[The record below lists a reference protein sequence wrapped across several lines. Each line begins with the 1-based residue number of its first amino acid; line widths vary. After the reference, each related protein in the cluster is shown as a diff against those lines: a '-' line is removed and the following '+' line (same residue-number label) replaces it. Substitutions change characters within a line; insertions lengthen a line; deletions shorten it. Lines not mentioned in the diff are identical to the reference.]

1 MKRFFLLFI
10 VTIGFTLS
18 ACAQKSDAYRIELQ
32 LSDLKDTTLLLGYHF
47 GDKKFVADTAR
58 VDSKGVAVFQ
68 GDTPLP
74 GGMYI
79 VILPQRS
86 YFDILIGDNQ
96 VFSLSTSVENP
107 QEDMVV
113 KNSPE
118 NNAFVEYQN
127 FMAKKQGQMAELR
140 QKINENED
148 MVDEVR
154 KEIEELD
161 RQVQAYWDEV
171 ISENPNTFL
180 AKMIKSLKAIEFPNF
195 DIPEDAPNA
204 DSLRWVHSYQ
214 YNQKHYFDNF
224 DISDS
229 RFIRTPFFQSRLDT
243 YFERVLL
250 PIPDTV
256 IHYSENLIAKAEG
269 NKEMIRFIVAHL
281 FTKYQNS
288 PIMGMDAVFVHL
300 AEKYYL
306 QDDMMELSESM
317 KQRIRD
323 RVDDVKPNLIGQ
335 IAPNITMDNTQN
347 KPQELHALE
356 AKLTVI
362 YFWEPSCSHCKK
374 ATPIIR
380 DLSDRYRDQGVA
392 VFAVY
397 TQGDQEEWAKYVKEK
412 KLNWVNV
419 WDPYRV
425 TNYHKLYDV
434 YSTPLIYVLDHEKRI
449 VAKRIGAESLEAII
463 KEELKK

>member
-1 MKRFFLLFI
+1 MKRFLVLFI
-10 VTIGFTLS
+10 VTIGLALN
-18 ACAQKSDAYRIELQ
+18 ACAQTGDAYRIEIQ

-47 GDKKFVADTAR
+47 GDKKFVADTAQ

-107 QEDMVV
+107 QADMVV

-118 NNAFVEYQN
+118 NSAFMEYQN
-127 FMAKKQGQMAELR
+127 FMAQKQMQMAQLR
-140 QKINENED
+140 EKMNED
-148 MVDEVR
+148 NMEEIR
-154 KEIEELD
+154 KEIDDLD
-161 RQVQAYWDEV
+161 RQVQTYWDEL
-171 ISENPNTFL
+171 IRKNPNTFL
-180 AKMIKSLKAIEFPNF
+180 AKMVRSMKAIEFPDFN
-195 DIPEDAPNA
+195 IPADAPNA

-214 YNQKHYFDNF
+214 YNQRHYFDNI
-224 DISDS
+224 DIADS
-229 RFIRTPFFQSRLDT
+229 RFIRTPFFQSRLDN

-256 IHYSENLIAKAEG
+256 IHYADNLIAKAEG

-306 QDDMMELSESM
+306 QDDVMELSESM
-317 KQRIRD
+317 KQRIKD

-335 IAPNITMDNTQN
+335 VAPNVTMNNTQN
-347 KPQELHALE
+347 RPQELHSLE
-356 AKLTVI
+356 ARLTII

-380 DLSDRYRDQGVA
+380 DLSDKYRDQGVV
-392 VFAVY
+392 VFGVY
-397 TQGDQEEWAKYVKEK
+397 TQGDQQEWAKYIKDN

-419 WDPYRV
+419 WDPYRT

-434 YSTPLIYVLDHEKRI
+434 YSTPLIYLLDHEKKI

>member
-1 MKRFFLLFI
+1 MKRFLILLI
-10 VTIGFTLS
+10 VTIGLGLT
-18 ACAQKSDAYRIELQ
+18 ACAQTGDAYRIEIQ

-47 GDKKFVADTAR
+47 GDKKFVADTAQ

-96 VFSLSTSVENP
+96 NFSLSTSVENP
-107 QEDMVV
+107 QGDMVV

-118 NNAFVEYQN
+118 NSAFMEYQN
-127 FMAKKQGQMAELR
+127 FMAQKQGEMAQLR
-140 QKINENED
+140 EKMNED
-148 MVDEVR
+148 NVEEIR
-154 KEIEELD
+154 EEIENLD
-161 RQVQAYWDEV
+161 KQVQTYWDEL
-171 ISENPNTFL
+171 IRKNPNTFL
-180 AKMIKSLKAIEFPNF
+180 AKMVRSMKAIEFPDFN
-195 DIPEDAPNA
+195 IPADAPNA
-204 DSLRWVHSYQ
+204 DSLRWVHGYQ
-214 YNQKHYFDNF
+214 YNQRHYFDNI
-224 DISDS
+224 DIADS
-229 RFIRTPFFQSRLDT
+229 RFIRTPFFQSRLDN

-256 IHYSENLIAKAEG
+256 IHYADNLIAKAEG

-306 QDDMMELSESM
+306 QDDVMELSESM
-317 KQRIRD
+317 KQRIKD

-335 IAPNITMDNTQN
+335 VAPNVTMNNTQN
-347 KPQELHALE
+347 RPQELHSLE
-356 AKLTVI
+356 ARLTII

-380 DLSDRYRDQGVA
+380 DLSDKYRDQGVV
-392 VFAVY
+392 VFGVY
-397 TQGDQEEWAKYVKEK
+397 TQGDQQEWAKYIKDN

-419 WDPYRV
+419 WDPYRT

-434 YSTPLIYVLDHEKRI
+434 YSTPLIYLLDHEKKI

>member
-1 MKRFFLLFI
+1 MKRFLVLFI
-10 VTIGFTLS
+10 VTIGLALN
-18 ACAQKSDAYRIELQ
+18 ACAQTGDAYRIEIQ

-47 GDKKFVADTAR
+47 GDKKFVADTAQ

-68 GDTPLP
+68 GETPLP

-107 QEDMVV
+107 QADMVV

-118 NNAFVEYQN
+118 NSAFMEYQN
-127 FMAKKQGQMAELR
+127 FMAQKQMQMAQLR
-140 QKINENED
+140 EKMNED
-148 MVDEVR
+148 NMEEIR
-154 KEIEELD
+154 KEIDDLD
-161 RQVQAYWDEV
+161 RQVQTYWDEL
-171 ISENPNTFL
+171 IRKNPNTFL
-180 AKMIKSLKAIEFPNF
+180 AKMVRSMKAIEFPDFN
-195 DIPEDAPNA
+195 IPADAPNA

-214 YNQKHYFDNF
+214 YNQRHYFDNI
-224 DISDS
+224 DIADS
-229 RFIRTPFFQSRLDT
+229 RFIRTPFFQSRLDN

-256 IHYSENLIAKAEG
+256 IHYADNLIAKAEG

-306 QDDMMELSESM
+306 QDDVMELSESM
-317 KQRIRD
+317 KQRIKD

-335 IAPNITMDNTQN
+335 VAPNVTMNNTQN
-347 KPQELHALE
+347 RPQELHSLE
-356 AKLTVI
+356 ARLTII

-380 DLSDRYRDQGVA
+380 DLSDKYRDQGVV
-392 VFAVY
+392 VFGVY
-397 TQGDQEEWAKYVKEK
+397 TQGDQQEWAKYIKDN

-419 WDPYRV
+419 WDPYRT

-434 YSTPLIYVLDHEKRI
+434 YSTPLIYLLDHEKKI